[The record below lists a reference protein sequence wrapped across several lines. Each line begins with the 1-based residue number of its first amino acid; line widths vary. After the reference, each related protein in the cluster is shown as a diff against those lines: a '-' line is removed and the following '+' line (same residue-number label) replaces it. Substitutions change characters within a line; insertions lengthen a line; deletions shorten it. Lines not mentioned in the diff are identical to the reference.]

1 MPAMA
6 HIGVGLAAKRV
17 APKIN
22 VGWLILAAELI
33 EVVFMILWAVGIETI
48 PTDDRGPYA
57 PYSHSLV
64 MGVFWSV
71 LAGYLV
77 LWISKDQKNALIM
90 GFLVFSHTFMDI
102 IASPKTAFYAAD
114 TGMPIFFDS
123 SQTIGLGLWRYETLA
138 YIGEYGFVVVGLLI
152 YLNERRKRKQPVPV
166 A

>member
-33 EVVFMILWAVGIETI
+33 EVIFIVLWALGIETI
-48 PTDDRGPYA
+48 PTDDIGSYS

-71 LAGYLV
+71 LAGCFV
-77 LWISKDQKNALIM
+77 FWISKNQRTALIV
-90 GFLVFSHTFMDI
+90 GFLAVSHTLLDI

-123 SQTIGLGLWRYETLA
+123 SQTIGLGLWRYETVA
-138 YIGEYGFVVVGLLI
+138 YIGEYGFVVLGLLI
-152 YLNERRKRKQPVPV
+152 YLNERRKLKQTVPV